1 MKTAFSVFAVAIFL
15 ALTPNPCF
23 ALWDIEIISRERAKE
38 LGMEVRAM
46 AAGPNHVQVQLEFKA
61 EGELK
66 NFSHVE
72 LRLDK
77 GAVTAPLRDDRSKP
91 GIVVTFTADR
101 MQLEKLSLWVMVPG
115 TLGGTVYDLQVK
127 DFVEMKK
134 DR

>member
-1 MKTAFSVFAVAIFL
+1 MKTAFNVFAVAIFL